1 MKILY
6 LIIFLELVILYFL
19 HYNVENFNTSSTQN
33 LNTSTTQIPNTST
46 PSLDI
51 DSDNTPPPPT
61 TTTITNLISGITTT
75 TQNID
80 DDSII
85 TTTTTQNNNL
95 NLPDIDSDDEDL
107 RKTQT
112 TEISQRK
119 PERES
124 NTTSTTSK
132 NINMNTNTNTTNNV
146 DNTVKTNNPIKDKPE
161 STSIT
166 KAQIKNF
173 EEDIKNLSKD
183 KDIHKISYTDYLNYH
198 KDWIVPPSKPYVCAP
213 PQKYP
218 NTPQVEYNLQNGTPL
233 SYLDETTVGYILPKF
248 IYKEYK

>member
-6 LIIFLELVILYFL
+6 LIIFLELVIFIFYTIT
-19 HYNVENFNTSSTQN
+19 ENFNTSSTQN

-46 PSLDI
+46 PLLDI
-51 DSDNTPPPPT
+51 DSDNTPPPT

-80 DDSII
+80 DDSNI

-95 NLPDIDSDDEDL
+95 NLPDIDSDEDL

-198 KDWIVPPSKPYVCAP
+198 KDWIVPPSKPWLHKFST
-213 PQKYP
+213 KYP

-233 SYLDETTVGYILPKF
+233 SYLDETTR
-248 IYKEYK
+248 IYFT